1 MRLAFRHMTPVIVLS
16 DGYLANTSEPW
27 PVPDVSLLEPITITT
42 HTDPSNFEPYRR
54 DPDSLARMFAL
65 PGTPGLQHR
74 IGGLEKAD
82 GSGDVSYDPDNHQ
95 RMNELRAEKV
105 QRIANYIPELEVE
118 GEPEGDVLVLGWGS
132 TRGAILTAVEQ
143 AREQGV
149 QVSNA
154 HLRYLN
160 PFPRNLG
167 DVLKRFKTVLIPEN
181 NMGHLLML
189 VRAQYLV
196 DAQGL
201 PKINGQPFM
210 TQEILE
216 AIVEHSGK

>member
-1 MRLAFRHMTPVIVLS
+1 
-16 DGYLANTSEPW
+16 
-27 PVPDVSLLEPITITT
+27 
-42 HTDPSNFEPYRR
+42 
-54 DPDSLARMFAL
+54 
-65 PGTPGLQHR
+65 
-74 IGGLEKAD
+74 
-82 GSGDVSYDPDNHQ
+82 
-95 RMNELRAEKV
+95 MNELRLEKV

-118 GEPEGDVLVLGWGS
+118 GDPEGDVLVLGWGS

-149 QVSNA
+149 HVSNA

-181 NMGHLLML
+181 NMGHLRML
-189 VRAQYLV
+189 VRAQFLI

-201 PKINGQPFM
+201 PKLNGQPFM
-210 TQEILE
+210 TEEIRE
-216 AIVEHSGK
+216 AIIQHRGR